1 MDYSIHLLDLG
12 APQTP
17 FYWSATCTGADGD
30 CELGDHG
37 SNELPMISLKKHSKA
52 WQLAHQVK
60 SAMGMKPAMTM
71 TMTKAATKDSNHLMA

>member
-17 FYWSATCTGADGD
+17 FYWSATCTGAYTD
-30 CELGDHG
+30 CEIGGG
-37 SNELPMISLKKHSKA
+37 SNWLPTISLKKHSKA